1 MLAIT
6 APYCFPE
13 DQRGSQKPKRI
24 LKIGVHFFKSPCTS
38 VTGMAQKEEIQSL
51 INPTQSLEPNS
62 PELNPSED
70 ILEEIYGT

>member
-1 MLAIT
+1 
-6 APYCFPE
+6 
-13 DQRGSQKPKRI
+13 
-24 LKIGVHFFKSPCTS
+24 
-38 VTGMAQKEEIQSL
+38 MAQKEEIQSL